1 MKTRLFQKSRYEL
14 AALGRTAF
22 ACEVVEI
29 LMINEANLIRM
40 SYKTA
45 KRRQGSRIFCITG

>member
-22 ACEVVEI
+22 ACEIVEI
-29 LMINEANLIRM
+29 LMINEVSLIRM
-40 SYKTA
+40 IYKAA
-45 KRRQGSRIFCITG
+45 KRRQGSRTFCITG

>member
-29 LMINEANLIRM
+29 LMIKDKDDL
-40 SYKTA
+40 
-45 KRRQGSRIFCITG
+45 